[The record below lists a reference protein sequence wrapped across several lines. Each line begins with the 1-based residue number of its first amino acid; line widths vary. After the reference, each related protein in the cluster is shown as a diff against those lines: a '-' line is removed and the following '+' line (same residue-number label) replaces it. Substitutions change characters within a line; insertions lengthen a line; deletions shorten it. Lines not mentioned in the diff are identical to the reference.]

1 MSITMVNEAI
11 AQLRKKYALS
21 LPLKV
26 SNASECVE
34 AALSAPWNRAVG
46 ELAHR
51 YLHSLIGSSGTYGF
65 PQFSEIARSAEV
77 ILKESVDSGAP
88 PSPEEGVRLRQL
100 VTRLRFLAA
109 REAEDAVGRV
119 A

>member
-1 MSITMVNEAI
+1 MSITTVNEAI

-26 SNASECVE
+26 SNASECVS
-34 AALSAPWNRAVG
+34 AALTAPWNRTLG
-46 ELAHR
+46 EMAHR
-51 YLHSLIGSSGTYGF
+51 YLHSLIGSSGSYGF
-65 PQFSEIARSAEV
+65 PEISGLARSAES
-77 ILKESVDSGAP
+77 ILRASVESGVA
-88 PSPEEGVRLRQL
+88 PSPEEGVRLQQL

-109 REAEDAVGRV
+109 REAEEAMERV